1 MTSESI
7 LGTGKDSPR
16 ETREGSSRSNAVVA
30 KSKDREFEE
39 EGHTESVEFQIL
51 DNGDKRMLWW
61 GNGLCDIQGDIG
73 YFVYQFT
80 KTTKS
85 VCWSDT
91 AVVPA
96 IEKMR
101 GGP

>member
-51 DNGDKRMLWW
+51 DNGDK
-61 GNGLCDIQGDIG
+61 GCYG
-73 YFVYQFT
+73 
-80 KTTKS
+80 
-85 VCWSDT
+85 
-91 AVVPA
+91 
-96 IEKMR
+96 EKMTSVTYR
-101 GGP
+101 ETLVILYINSPRLPRVCVGQIQQLFQR